1 LAKHRYFEELC
12 ALAPLGELGS
22 SQLRELHAHL
32 SECDECRRAAME
44 YGHIYQ
50 EVVPAMN
57 RPEEAFI
64 ADRRNDIRSSVLS
77 SIARI
82 EPRPA
87 TVKMETLPSL
97 STPGFPWLRHTL
109 WAGLAASVLAVT
121 AFWIGA
127 RSFQEFRPQAQS
139 QVTPA
144 SVAKATPAV
153 VDSAARNSARETEE
167 LEHKQW
173 MAALA
178 AENSQNA
185 ELAKKVSAEEKQLE
199 QAVAARDA
207 LRAQLETQTSALD
220 ATQAELDDKK
230 AQLEQVQAATAAS
243 TATLASLQYQVQQ
256 LTRKLDTQTASLDR
270 ERGLLSH
277 GREIRD
283 IIGARNLHII
293 DVYDTDTH
301 GGTIRPFARA
311 FYTEHKSLVYYAYD
325 LPQRS
330 SADGKYAYVAWGES
344 NVNKNSIK
352 KIGILFNDNQN
363 RNRWSLSFIDP
374 EVLADIN
381 SVFIT
386 LERTDKDVEQPKGK
400 RMLTA
405 YLGAAPN
412 HP

>member
-1 LAKHRYFEELC
+1 MAKHRYFEELC

-22 SQLRELHAHL
+22 SQLRELYAHL
-32 SECDECRRAAME
+32 SECDECSRSAVE

-50 EVVPAMN
+50 EIVPAVN
-57 RPEEAFI
+57 RPEEEFI
-64 ADRRNDIRSSVLS
+64 AARRSDIRSSVLS
-77 SIARI
+77 SIAQI
-82 EPRPA
+82 ESHPA
-87 TVKMETLPSL
+87 AVKTETLPVLPDS
-97 STPGFPWLRHTL
+97 GFPWLGYAL
-109 WAGLAASVLAVT
+109 WGGLAASVLAVT

-127 RSFQEFRPQAQS
+127 PSFRPQAQS
-139 QVTPA
+139 QLAPKPVGKTTPA
-144 SVAKATPAV
+144 GADSPARS
-153 VDSAARNSARETEE
+153 SASDPEE
-167 LEHKQW
+167 LHHKQW

-178 AENSQNA
+178 AQNNENA
-185 ELAKKVSAEEKQLE
+185 ELGKKVSAAEKELE
-199 QAVAARDA
+199 QAIAVQAA
-207 LRAQLETQTSALD
+207 LRSQLETQTNTLD
-220 ATQAELDDKK
+220 ATQTALDEKK
-230 AQLEQVQAATAAS
+230 AQLEQVQAANAAS
-243 TATLASLQYQVQQ
+243 AANLASLQYQVQQ
-256 LTRKLDTQTASLDR
+256 LTTKLDSQTASLDR

-301 GGTIRPFARA
+301 GGTKRPFARA
-311 FYTEHKSLVYYAYD
+311 FYTEQKSLVYYAYD

-330 SADGKYAYVAWGES
+330 SGEGKYAYVAWGES
-344 NVNKNSIK
+344 NVNKNSLK
-352 KIGILFNDNQN
+352 KIGLLFNDNQN
-363 RNRWSLSFIDP
+363 QNRWSLSFTDP

>member
-1 LAKHRYFEELC
+1 LAKHRYFEKLC

-22 SQLRELHAHL
+22 SQLRDLHAHL
-32 SECDECRRAAME
+32 SECDECKRAAVE
-44 YGHIYQ
+44 YGHIYR
-50 EVVPAMN
+50 EIVPAVN
-57 RPEEAFI
+57 RPEEEFI
-64 ADRRNDIRSSVLS
+64 ADRRSDIRSSVLS
-77 SIARI
+77 SIAQI
-82 EPRPA
+82 EPHPVPLK
-87 TVKMETLPSL
+87 TKTLRSL
-97 STPGFPWLRHTL
+97 LPHGFPWLGYAL
-109 WAGLAASVLAVT
+109 WGGLAASVLVAT
-121 AFWIGA
+121 ASWIGA
-127 RSFQEFRPQAQS
+127 RSFQQFRPPAQS
-139 QVTPA
+139 QVAPA
-144 SVAKATPAV
+144 SAKATPAV
-153 VDSAARNSARETEE
+153 VDSADRDPARDTEE

-178 AENSQNA
+178 AQNHENA
-185 ELAKKVSAEEKQLE
+185 ELANKVSAEEKELE
-199 QAVAARDA
+199 QAVAAQNALRTQLEMQTSILDA
-207 LRAQLETQTSALD
+207 SQSALDEKRAQLQ
-220 ATQAELDDKK
+220 
-230 AQLEQVQAATAAS
+230 QVQAANAAS
-243 TATLASLQYQVQQ
+243 TANLASLEYQVQQ
-256 LTRKLDTQTASLDR
+256 LTAKLDSQTTSLDQ

-293 DVYDTDTH
+293 DVYDTDTR
-301 GGTIRPFARA
+301 GGTRRPFARA

-330 SADGKYAYVAWGES
+330 SGDGKYAYVAWGES

-363 RNRWSLSFIDP
+363 QNRWSLSFTDP

-386 LERTDKDVEQPKGK
+386 LERTDKDMEQPKGK